1 MSRRGYKF
9 NFWNDM
15 MLLLFVKYPSK
26 YTNITQRMYSLYY
39 KFNNQNRNSMSYFN
53 RFDRTHQ
60 HVMYRS
66 FRFHVE
72 DIYKKRTTSF
82 TEYHVNYREVS
93 IRSFLYIAIY
103 LKNSLKI
110 FFHLWCDSKYPF
122 YCCKGRNLTVLT
134 HERKCYFK
142 SWTAS

>member
-1 MSRRGYKF
+1 
-9 NFWNDM
+9 
-15 MLLLFVKYPSK
+15 MLFSQWIFVIFQIKLPKQKQHELLQP
-26 YTNITQRMYSLYY
+26 
-39 KFNNQNRNSMSYFN
+39 
-53 RFDRTHQ
+53 FDRTHQ

-110 FFHLWCDSKYPF
+110 FFHL
-122 YCCKGRNLTVLT
+122 
-134 HERKCYFK
+134 
-142 SWTAS
+142 